1 MDVGLMMKYAEVKSG
16 INMGKMIATKNDN
29 GKGFIR
35 YSMMEMTKE
44 VIKDKREVI
53 MAVDM
58 YSL

>member
-1 MDVGLMMKYAEVKSG
+1 MDVGLMMKYAEVKKG
-16 INMGKMIATKNDN
+16 INMGKMMATKNDN

-44 VIKDKREVI
+44 VINDKREVT
-53 MAVDM
+53 MAVDI